1 MSDRQ
6 KTRPP
11 TPPGDELDDSADT
24 GNANLDDMRELAD
37 RLMARAQ
44 DSLRRVG
51 MSDAS
56 EFLHATRQSGGQ

>member
-6 KTRPP
+6 RTRPP
-11 TPPGDELDDSADT
+11 TPPGDKPDDSDDT

-56 EFLHATRQSGGQ
+56 EFLRATRQSGGQ